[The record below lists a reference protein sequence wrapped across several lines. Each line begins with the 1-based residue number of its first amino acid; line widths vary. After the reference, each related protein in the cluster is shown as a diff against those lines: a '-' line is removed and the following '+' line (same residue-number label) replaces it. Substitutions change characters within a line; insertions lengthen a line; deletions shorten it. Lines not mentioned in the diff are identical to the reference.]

1 MNNCTFT
8 GFLTEDPILQK
19 TDSGTDYL
27 IFQLVSYSYRR
38 TKSTGEKIKIPTYLT
53 FEVWD
58 SGAKTIATLAKKNS
72 KLTVYASARNNQD
85 SNDIIFRVNEFDFG
99 CIESN

>member
-8 GFLTEDPILQK
+8 GFLTQDPIIEQTESGVDFLQ
-19 TDSGTDYL
+19 
-27 IFQLVSYSYRR
+27 FQLVVYSYRKA
-38 TKSTGEKIKIPTYLT
+38 KSTGEKVKIPTYLN

-72 KLTVYASARNNQD
+72 KLTVYASARNTQG
-85 SNDIIFRVNEFDFG
+85 SNDVVFRVNEFDFG
-99 CIESN
+99 CVEV